1 MLGLI
6 SEACNGYSLMDV
18 ILVAIP
24 EYMLHGLSMSTY
36 AELMPD
42 FSPPEVKAQQQQQ
55 HNTGIFLNVD
65 PQAVN
70 YYSRKMHPCVPVK
83 P

>member
-1 MLGLI
+1 
-6 SEACNGYSLMDV
+6 MDMM
-18 ILVAIP
+18 AIP
-24 EYMLHGLSMSTY
+24 EYMFHGLNMSTY

-42 FSPPEVKAQQQQQ
+42 FSPPEVKAQQQR
-55 HNTGIFLNVD
+55 NTGIFVNAD

-70 YYSRKMHPCVPVK
+70 YYGRKTHPYVPVK

>member
-1 MLGLI
+1 
-6 SEACNGYSLMDV
+6 MDMM
-18 ILVAIP
+18 AIP

-36 AELMPD
+36 AKPMPD
-42 FSPPEVKAQQQQQ
+42 FSPPEVKAQQQQR
-55 HNTGIFLNVD
+55 NTGIFVNVD

-70 YYSRKMHPCVPVK
+70 YYSRKMHPYVPVK